1 MTSKWN
7 SFSISG
13 QKPRLLHS
21 SSQTRKSTTG
31 VLHTAGS
38 LSSKKTFSQ
47 LKLQNNLKA
56 LTPLETGTPIAQPS
70 LDASPGK
77 TTLTSAM
84 TIYSRK
90 RGSKSLSFFQTKP
103 FPSPVHGMRLQT
115 SIANWMKKNY
125 KSLAKKS
132 GKHTESYK
140 TTFAFDPLSNEHLL
154 TTQTESVEMDY
165 FNELSARE
173 ALRLLRV
180 SISELNPGDVI
191 YRMQVLS
198 ALKKLDKNLRE
209 VAWAIGVL
217 ELTQEEVAGLL
228 NVNQSTVSRRWK
240 EALWQLRNQ
249 V

>member
-1 MTSKWN
+1 
-7 SFSISG
+7 
-13 QKPRLLHS
+13 
-21 SSQTRKSTTG
+21 
-31 VLHTAGS
+31 
-38 LSSKKTFSQ
+38 
-47 LKLQNNLKA
+47 
-56 LTPLETGTPIAQPS
+56 
-70 LDASPGK
+70 
-77 TTLTSAM
+77 
-84 TIYSRK
+84 
-90 RGSKSLSFFQTKP
+90 
-103 FPSPVHGMRLQT
+103 
-115 SIANWMKKNY
+115 
-125 KSLAKKS
+125 
-132 GKHTESYK
+132 
-140 TTFAFDPLSNEHLL
+140 
-154 TTQTESVEMDY
+154 MDY